1 MSLTIGIL
9 KENKDK
15 RVSITP
21 DNIKR
26 SKLKEATWWI
36 ESGAGEE
43 AGFKDSLYE
52 GLAQSKSRGDI
63 LKEADIIVTIFPPG
77 DGDLAQIHGGALLIS
92 QFRPYQDDTVN
103 GKLAQYPF
111 RALSM
116 DMIPRTTLAQAMD
129 VLSSMA
135 SIAGYKAVLLAAQH
149 LPRYFPMMITS
160 AGSIRPAKILI
171 IGAGVAG
178 LQAIATSRKLG
189 AVVEVFDV
197 RSAAKEEV
205 QSLGAK
211 FVEVPGATDDKGAG
225 GYAVQQSEEFLA
237 RQRAEVQARA
247 SKSDVIICTAQVRG
261 RKAPVLIEADTIN
274 HMRHGSVI
282 IDLAASTGGNCALT
296 ENDKTIQKN
305 GVTIIGNSALE
316 CEMPEDASQMYG
328 NNILNL
334 TGAHHQRRCS
344 QSPDGGRNRKRL
356 IDQSIKNRTGTRV
369 PVFFP
374 YPNADLPRYNARQGY
389 SA

>member
-1 MSLTIGIL
+1 MSLIIGVL
-9 KENKDK
+9 KENRDK
-15 RVSITP
+15 RVAITP
-21 DNIKR
+21 DNVKR
-26 SKLKEATWWI
+26 SKIKDATWWI
-36 ESGAGEE
+36 ETGAGSE
-43 AGFKDSLYE
+43 AGFNDAMYE
-52 GLAQSKSRGDI
+52 GLAQTKSRDAI
-63 LKEADIIVTIFPPG
+63 LKEADIIVTIFPPEES
-77 DGDLAQIHGGALLIS
+77 DLAQIHGGALLIS

-103 GKLAQYPF
+103 SRLSQYPF
-111 RALSM
+111 KSLSM

-135 SIAGYKAVLLAAQH
+135 SIAGYKAVLLAAQS

-160 AGSIRPAKILI
+160 AGSIRPAKVLV

-189 AVVEVFDV
+189 AVVEAFDV

-211 FVEVPGATDDKGAG
+211 FVEVSGATDDKGAG
-225 GYAVQQSEEFLA
+225 GYAVQQSDEYLA

-247 SKSDVIICTAQVRG
+247 SKADVIICTAQVRG

-282 IDLAASTGGNCALT
+282 VDLAASTGGNCALT
-296 ENDKTIQKN
+296 ENDKTIKVN

-334 TGAHHQRRCS
+334 MTHITKEGELNLRPEDEIVKGS
-344 QSPDGGRNRKRL
+344 L
-356 IDQSIKNRTGTRV
+356 IK
-369 PVFFP
+369 P
-374 YPNADLPRYNARQGY
+374 
-389 SA
+389 

>member
-15 RVSITP
+15 RIAITP

-26 SKLKEATWWI
+26 AKLKDTTWWI
-36 ESGAGEE
+36 ETGAGTK
-43 AGFKDSLYE
+43 AGFSDDKYE
-52 GLAQSKSRGDI
+52 GLAQIRDRTTI
-63 LKEADIIVTIFPPG
+63 LKQADIVVSMFPPG
-77 DGDLAQIHGGALLIS
+77 DSELSQIPKETLLIS
-92 QFRPYQDDTVN
+92 QFRPYQDETVM
-103 GKLAQYPF
+103 GKLTQYPF
-111 RALSM
+111 RVLSM

-160 AGSIRPAKILI
+160 AGSIRPAKVLV

-197 RSAAKEEV
+197 RAAAKEEV

-211 FVEVPGATDDKGAG
+211 FIEVEGATDDKGAG

-247 SKSDVIICTAQVRG
+247 SKADVIICTAQVRG
-261 RKAPVLIEADTIN
+261 RKAPVLIDADTIIG
-274 HMRHGSVI
+274 MKHGSVI
-282 IDLAASTGGNCALT
+282 IDLAASTGGNSALT
-296 ENDKTIQKN
+296 ENDKTIHIH
-305 GVTIIGNSALE
+305 GVTIIGNSSLE
-316 CEMPEDASQMYG
+316 CEMPEDASQMFG
-328 NNILNL
+328 NNIINLLAHITKEGFLNL
-334 TGAHHQRRCS
+334 NMDDEIVKS
-344 QSPDGGRNRKRL
+344 SL
-356 IDQSIKNRTGTRV
+356 IK
-369 PVFFP
+369 
-374 YPNADLPRYNARQGY
+374 A
-389 SA
+389 

>member
-1 MSLTIGIL
+1 MSLIIGVL
-9 KENKDK
+9 KESRDK
-15 RVSITP
+15 RVAITP
-21 DNIKR
+21 DNVKKSKIKD
-26 SKLKEATWWI
+26 AAWWI
-36 ESGAGEE
+36 ETGAGAE
-43 AGFKDSLYE
+43 AGFNDAMYE
-52 GLAQSKSRGDI
+52 GLAQVKGRDAI
-63 LKEADIIVTIFPPG
+63 LKGADIIVSIFPPG
-77 DGDLAQIHGGALLIS
+77 DSDLAQIHGGALLIS

-103 GKLAQYPF
+103 GQLAQYPF
-111 RALSM
+111 KSLSM

-135 SIAGYKAVLLAAQH
+135 SIAGYKAVLLAAQN

-160 AGSIRPAKILI
+160 AGSIRPAKVLV

-189 AVVEVFDV
+189 AIVEAFDV

-211 FVEVPGATDDKGAG
+211 FVEVAGATDDKGAG
-225 GYAVQQSEEFLA
+225 GYAVQQSEEYLA

-247 SKSDVIICTAQVRG
+247 SKADVIICTAQVRG
-261 RKAPVLIEADTIN
+261 RKAPVLIEADTIQ

-282 IDLAASTGGNCALT
+282 VDLAASTGGNCALT
-296 ENDKTIQKN
+296 ENDKTIKVN
-305 GVTIIGNSALE
+305 GVTIIGNSSLE

-334 TGAHHQRRCS
+334 MMHITK
-344 QSPDGGRNRKRL
+344 DGQLNLRMEDEIVKGSL
-356 IDQSIKNRTGTRV
+356 IK
-369 PVFFP
+369 P
-374 YPNADLPRYNARQGY
+374 
-389 SA
+389 

>member
-9 KENKDK
+9 KEKNDK

-21 DNIKR
+21 DNVKR
-26 SKLKEATWWI
+26 SKLKDATWWI

-43 AGFKDSLYE
+43 AGFEDGHYN
-52 GLAQSKSRGDI
+52 GLATVKSRSEI
-63 LKEADIIVTIFPPG
+63 LKGADVIVTIFPP
-77 DGDLAQIHGGALLIS
+77 DDADMVQIHADALLIS
-92 QFRPYQDDTVN
+92 QFRPYQDESVN
-103 GKLAQYPF
+103 PKLAQYPF
-111 RALSM
+111 KALSM

-135 SIAGYKAVLLAAQH
+135 SIAGYQAVLTAAQK

-160 AGSIRPAKILI
+160 AGSIRPAKVLIL
-171 IGAGVAG
+171 GAGVAG

-197 RSAAKEEV
+197 RAAAKEEV

-211 FVEVPGATDDKGAG
+211 FVEVEGAQDDKGAG
-225 GYAVQQSEEFLA
+225 GYAVQQSEEFLT

-247 SKSDVIICTAQVRG
+247 SKADVIICTAQIRG
-261 RKAPVLIEADTIN
+261 RKAPVLIEAETVRN
-274 HMRHGSVI
+274 MRHGSVI

-296 ENDKTIQKN
+296 ENEKIVKQN
-305 GVTIIGNSALE
+305 GVTIIGNSSLE
-316 CEMPEDASQMYG
+316 CDMPEDASQMYG

-334 TGAHHQRRCS
+334 LAHITKDGALDLRMEDEIVAGS
-344 QSPDGGRNRKRL
+344 L
-356 IDQSIKNRTGTRV
+356 IK
-369 PVFFP
+369 
-374 YPNADLPRYNARQGY
+374 A
-389 SA
+389 

>member
-1 MSLTIGIL
+1 MSLIIGVL

-15 RVSITP
+15 RVAITP
-21 DNIKR
+21 DNVKR
-26 SKLKEATWWI
+26 SKIKDATWWV
-36 ESGAGEE
+36 ENGAGSE
-43 AGFKDSLYE
+43 AGFNDAMYD
-52 GLAQSKSRGDI
+52 GLAQTKSREAI
-63 LKEADIIVTIFPPG
+63 LKEANIIVTIFPPAES
-77 DGDLAQIHGGALLIS
+77 DLAQIHGEALLIS
-92 QFRPYQDDTVN
+92 QFRPYQDETVN

-111 RALSM
+111 KSLSM

-135 SIAGYKAVLLAAQH
+135 SIAGYKAVLLAAQN

-160 AGSIRPAKILI
+160 AGSIRPAKVLV

-189 AVVEVFDV
+189 AIVEAFDV

-211 FVEVPGATDDKGAG
+211 FVEVAGATDDKGAG
-225 GYAVQQSEEFLA
+225 GYAVQQSEEYLA

-247 SKSDVIICTAQVRG
+247 SKADVIICTAQVRG
-261 RKAPVLIEADTIN
+261 RKAPVLIEADTIQ

-282 IDLAASTGGNCALT
+282 VDLAASTGGNCALT
-296 ENDKTIQKN
+296 ENDKTIKVN
-305 GVTIIGNSALE
+305 GVTIIGNSSLE

-334 TGAHHQRRCS
+334 MTHITKEGQLNLRMEDEIVKGS
-344 QSPDGGRNRKRL
+344 L
-356 IDQSIKNRTGTRV
+356 IK
-369 PVFFP
+369 P
-374 YPNADLPRYNARQGY
+374 
-389 SA
+389 

>member
-1 MSLTIGIL
+1 MALTIGIL
-9 KENKDK
+9 KESNDN

-21 DNIKR
+21 ENIKR
-26 SKLKEATWWI
+26 SKVKEATWWV
-36 ESGAGEE
+36 ETTAGVD
-43 AGFKDSLYE
+43 AGFSDMMYD
-52 GLAQSKSRGDI
+52 GLAQVKDRASI
-63 LKEADIIVTIFPPG
+63 LKQADVIVSIFPPT
-77 DGDLAQIHGGALLIS
+77 DSDYTQIHPGALVIS
-92 QFRPYQDDTVN
+92 QFRPYQDDSINT
-103 GKLAQYPF
+103 KLSAYPF
-111 RALSM
+111 KALSL

-135 SIAGYKAVLLAAQH
+135 SIAGYKAVLLAAQK

-160 AGSIRPAKILI
+160 AGSIRPAKVLV

-178 LQAIATSRKLG
+178 LQAIATSKKLG
-189 AVVEVFDV
+189 AIVEAFDV

-211 FVEVPGATDDKGAG
+211 FVEVAGAADDKGAG

-261 RKAPVLIEADTIN
+261 RKAPVLIEADTIQ

-296 ENDKTIQKN
+296 QNEKTIQIN
-305 GVTIIGNSALE
+305 GVTIVGNSSLE
-316 CEMPEDASQMYG
+316 CEMPEDASQMFG

-334 TGAHHQRRCS
+334 LSHITKDGALNLRMEDEIVKGS
-344 QSPDGGRNRKRL
+344 L
-356 IDQSIKNRTGTRV
+356 IK
-369 PVFFP
+369 P
-374 YPNADLPRYNARQGY
+374 
-389 SA
+389 